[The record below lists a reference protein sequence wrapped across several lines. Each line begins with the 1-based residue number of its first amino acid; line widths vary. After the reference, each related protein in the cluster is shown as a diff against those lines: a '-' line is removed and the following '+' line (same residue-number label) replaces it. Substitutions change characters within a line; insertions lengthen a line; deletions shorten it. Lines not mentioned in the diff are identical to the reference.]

1 MSPPHKGS
9 GKAKEPGDAARE
21 SARRPLECAV
31 FASIDD
37 VQAGLEAQQYVADRG
52 LAAAVF
58 LGLSLRKPLLLEG
71 EAGVGK
77 TEVGKV
83 LASMLDTRLIR
94 LQGYEG
100 IDIGSA
106 MYEWN
111 YARQI
116 LAIRMAE
123 AGGHHVP
130 DVFSRE
136 FLISRPILQA
146 LEGGSEHSPP
156 VLLIDELDRADDEF
170 DAFLLEV
177 LSDFQVTIPEIG
189 TIRADPPPV
198 VVITSNRTRELHD
211 ALKRRCLYHWIE
223 YPSVQKEIA
232 ILRARAPAITAS
244 LRRQIVEFVQ
254 RTRALDIYKP
264 PGTAET
270 LDWARSLAL
279 LGVDDL
285 DEDTT
290 RLTLGILI
298 KNQEDLAQLHGPL
311 LNDLVEAARRTA

>member
-1 MSPPHKGS
+1 M
-9 GKAKEPGDAARE
+9 PGRH
-21 SARRPLECAV
+21 LEFAV
-31 FASIDD
+31 LSSIED
-37 VQAGLEAQQYVADRG
+37 VQAA
-52 LAAAVF
+52 LAAHRYVSDRELATSLF
-58 LGLSLRKPLLLEG
+58 LSLQLAKPLLVEG

-77 TEVGKV
+77 TEIAKV
-83 LASMLDTRLIR
+83 MACVLEAELIR

-100 IDIGSA
+100 IDVTA
-106 MYEWN
+106 AVYEWD
-111 YARQI
+111 YSRQI
-116 LAIRMAE
+116 MAIRLAE
-123 AGGHHVP
+123 ASPGGSTP
-130 DVFSRE
+130 DLFGPE
-136 FLISRPILQA
+136 FLIKRPLLQA
-146 LEGGSEHSPP
+146 LEGGDARPV